1 MNALV
6 KLLGK
11 LEVAMGEKKK
21 KRRLLHALLLSSVAL
36 LILFATGAGSKEVEP
51 TVEEVAE
58 PRVITARFTDPADL
72 EPQFSEKCIACHT
85 KTNPITKL
93 ASPPSTGGGE
103 AGG

>member
-1 MNALV
+1 
-6 KLLGK
+6 
-11 LEVAMGEKKK
+11 MGENKKK
-21 KRRLLHALLLSSVAL
+21 IVLRSLLFTVVAT
-36 LILFATGAGSKEVEP
+36 LIVVATGAGGKEVAP
-51 TVEEVAE
+51 TVGEVEE
-58 PRVITARFTDPADL
+58 PRVITARFTDPVEL

>member
-1 MNALV
+1 MNAQV
-6 KLLGK
+6 KRFGK

-21 KRRLLHALLLSSVAL
+21 KRRLLHALLLSSVSL
-36 LILFATGAGSKEVEP
+36 LIFFATGAGSREVEP
-51 TVEEVAE
+51 TAEKVAE
-58 PRVITARFTDPADL
+58 PRVITARFTDPKDL
-72 EPQFSEKCIACHT
+72 EPHFSDKCIACHT